1 MEARYGPNGPP
12 EYGNAS
18 KKAGGTSTE
27 EMEVYL
33 KSVFEQADVNGDGDM
48 DAVSASA
55 NAVPTSVEDGSSTRV
70 EARR

>member
-33 KSVFEQADVNGDGDM
+33 ESVFEQADVNGDGFLDHTEFK
-48 DAVSASA
+48 V
-55 NAVPTSVEDGSSTRV
+55 
-70 EARR
+70 